1 MLIRPNVI
9 APFHRDLIG
18 RFYGYLPFCPAS
30 VTLGS
35 GRGQEDYSPRRKLY
49 AVGRHRRSCHTRQKW
64 RNGPDNEWERDVTN
78 GDYSKALGDRLRK
91 IRTQKGMSLQDVQHA
106 SDGRWKAAVVGA
118 YERGDRNVTVA
129 RLAELADFYGVPTS
143 EILPD
148 AAASAGAT
156 EQRRRVVLNLE
167 GLDQVPATDRDPL
180 SRFTTAIQIQRGDY
194 NGRVLTIRED
204 DLMALALLYQ
214 TTAEELSRR
223 LNDWG
228 LLVSNNGSAG

>member
-1 MLIRPNVI
+1 MV
-9 APFHRDLIG
+9 
-18 RFYGYLPFCPAS
+18 
-30 VTLGS
+30 
-35 GRGQEDYSPRRKLY
+35 
-49 AVGRHRRSCHTRQKW
+49 
-64 RNGPDNEWERDVTN
+64 N

-91 IRTQKGMSLQDVQHA
+91 IRTQKGMSLQDVQQA

-148 AAASAGAT
+148 GAVTGAGAT
-156 EQRRRVVLNLE
+156 ERRRVVLNLE
-167 GLDQVPATDRDPL
+167 GLDQVPASDRDPL

-214 TTAEELSRR
+214 TTADELSRR

-228 LLVSNNGSAG
+228 LLVSSNGATAA